1 MPSIFFPERNRGT
14 MAHLVNVAQD
24 WPTHVAAMKRQKR
37 GMGEKHEIASDFKSW
52 AQAMMFPNF
61 NVLART

>member
-1 MPSIFFPERNRGT
+1 